1 MRQPITTICAC
12 LLIGGLSSACKNFTP
27 VDKFAGQTVAMTE
40 VFKPMLTH
48 SMSSCTNNVRR
59 NSIITDRPYVAQE
72 TEQDLLRRCQDYA
85 AQLAGTAELNDVLK
99 RYAEVLSA
107 LANDKL
113 ANYKEEFGAMGGA
126 LGALQQ
132 SSSMTPVLD
141 AGQLDKV
148 VRLSTLISSIVT
160 QQRQQSGINELLARE
175 EDIYIIGNALKKYA
189 QQNYQANLRDESLTL
204 ASRSQG
210 TRRQQLSES
219 QTLPGRAATA
229 GTWQGHRRLR
239 CRHDRITEQS
249 EHPARQ
255 VPERPCPGA
264 PAGHLC
270 QACRHPPERGSQLLT
285 ITLVGAKHEQ
295 RYRTR

>member
-113 ANYKEEFGAMGGA
+113 ANYKEEFGAIGGA

-204 ASRSQG
+204 ASLNRSLD
-210 TRRQQLSES
+210 T
-219 QTLPGRAATA
+219 AAA
-229 GTWQGHRRLR
+229 REPVASNYLKAKLYLDGRRLQER
-239 CRHDRITEQS
+239 GKVIDAYVAAMTELQNS
-249 EHPARQ
+249 LSTLRAKSMK
-255 VPERPCPGA
+255 A
-264 PAGHLC
+264 PAL
-270 QACRHPPERGSQLLT
+270 ERQLDT
-285 ITLVGAKHEQ
+285 FAKHVDTLRKEAAS
-295 RYRTR
+295 YSPSPW

>member
-132 SSSMTPVLD
+132 SGSMTPVLD

-204 ASRSQG
+204 ASLNRSLD
-210 TRRQQLSES
+210 T
-219 QTLPGRAATA
+219 AAA
-229 GTWQGHRRLR
+229 REPVASNYLKAKLYLDGRRL
-239 CRHDRITEQS
+239 Q
-249 EHPARQ
+249 
-255 VPERPCPGA
+255 
-264 PAGHLC
+264 
-270 QACRHPPERGSQLLT
+270 ERGKVIDAYVAAMTELQNSLSTLRATSLKDPALERQLGT
-285 ITLVGAKHEQ
+285 FAKHVDALRKEAAS
-295 RYRTR
+295 YSPSPW

>member
-132 SSSMTPVLD
+132 SGSMTPVLD

-204 ASRSQG
+204 ASLNRSLD
-210 TRRQQLSES
+210 T
-219 QTLPGRAATA
+219 AAA
-229 GTWQGHRRLR
+229 REPVASNYLKAKLYLDGRRL
-239 CRHDRITEQS
+239 Q
-249 EHPARQ
+249 
-255 VPERPCPGA
+255 
-264 PAGHLC
+264 
-270 QACRHPPERGSQLLT
+270 ERGKVIDAYVAAMTELQNSLSTLRAKSLKDPALERQLGT
-285 ITLVGAKHEQ
+285 FAKHVDALRKEAAS
-295 RYRTR
+295 YSPSPW

>member
-113 ANYKEEFGAMGGA
+113 ANYKEEFGAIGGA

-204 ASRSQG
+204 ASLNRSLD
-210 TRRQQLSES
+210 T
-219 QTLPGRAATA
+219 AAA
-229 GTWQGHRRLR
+229 REPVASNYLKAKLYLDGRRL
-239 CRHDRITEQS
+239 Q
-249 EHPARQ
+249 
-255 VPERPCPGA
+255 
-264 PAGHLC
+264 
-270 QACRHPPERGSQLLT
+270 ERGKVIDAYVAAMTELQNSLSTLRAKSMKDPALERQLDT
-285 ITLVGAKHEQ
+285 FAKHVDTLRKEAAS
-295 RYRTR
+295 YSPSPW